1 MAKAKSKT
9 MSVKMCEVVSDTQHL
24 TLDKIKSVL
33 GSQSCIDKYLYI
45 LHDKDTKPDGTKKNP
60 HYHVYL
66 HFNGARQFEFIA
78 KWFGLPVSFV
88 SKIHGR
94 FSDAVSYAVHHN
106 APDKYQYDISE
117 CVANF
122 EIAEQIQK
130 SDERKKD
137 KMQLE
142 TLLER
147 IDNGEIK
154 QYNIT
159 SMVSMP
165 VYVKYETQINK
176 AFDYKRKQKMKEV
189 NRTMRVIYIYGDS
202 GLGKTTLAKM
212 LAIKQGLT
220 PFISSSS
227 NDPFDGYEGQEAVIL
242 DDLRGSSFPFA
253 DLLKILD
260 PHTASTVKARYKNVM
275 LQTDVIYITSIKP
288 PKEFYK
294 SVFESQGEEYTQ
306 FVRRCESIVQMS
318 LSALNIFSYDYNNKQ
333 LVQVATVPN
342 PVAKLHQAMRFDK
355 VQRHKEALEMFSF
368 ADSDLTAVAK
378 IEETKEDYVDWSQYE
393 LLSDEE

>member
-1 MAKAKSKT
+1 MAKVKSKT
-9 MSVKMCEVVSDTQHL
+9 MAVKMCEVVSDTQHL
-24 TLDKIKSVL
+24 TLEKIKSVI

-45 LHDKDTKPDGTKKNP
+45 LHDKDIKPDGTKKNP

-66 HFNGARQFEFIA
+66 HFTGSRQFDFIA

-94 FSDAVSYAVHHN
+94 FSDAVSYAIHHN
-106 APDKYQYDISE
+106 APEKYQYDISE
-117 CVANF
+117 CTANF
-122 EIAEQIQK
+122 EIFEQIQK
-130 SDERKKD
+130 SDDRKKD

-142 TLLER
+142 NLLER

-159 SMVSMP
+159 NIVSMP

-176 AFDYKRKQKMKEV
+176 AFEYKRKQKMKEV
-189 NRTMRVIYIYGDS
+189 NRNMRVIYIYGAS

-260 PHTASTVKARYKNVM
+260 VHTASTVKARYKNVM

-288 PKEFYK
+288 PKDFYR
-294 SVFESQGEEYTQ
+294 SVFESEGEEYTQ
-306 FVRRCESIVQMS
+306 FVRRCEMIVQME
-318 LSALNIFSYDYNNKQ
+318 LTRLNVFSYDYNNKQ
-333 LVQVATVPN
+333 LVLIDTPPN
-342 PVAKLHQAMRFDK
+342 PVAKLHQAKRFDK
-355 VQRHKEALEMFSF
+355 SQKRKEAREMFSF
-368 ADSDLTAVAK
+368 ADSDLAAVAK
-378 IEETKEDYVDWSQYE
+378 IEDTKEDFVDWEQYD
-393 LLSDEE
+393 LISDEE